1 MKYYCD
7 FYFNGN
13 NAPPLP
19 TTNKSSI
26 PTDPQFQQDGVY
38 NQRCKYRLTNFLV
51 GGATN
56 NDNGDFDGF
65 TLLIRFPKIPVYNS
79 FKFFDNASVG
89 LKNPNVLEFS
99 LRMGGNKYQN
109 NGNSLG
115 TNDTGHNNPAGN
127 SFSEEYIGGTMWGQ
141 QPEIEVLVVDNDGV
155 ESSTEGTDVFIQ
167 FTLELEPVAIKL

>member
-7 FYFNGN
+7 FYFNGK
-13 NAPPLP
+13 NAPLP
-19 TTNKSSI
+19 TTNKTSI

-38 NQRCKYRLTNFLV
+38 NQRCKYRLTSFLV
-51 GGATN
+51 GGKTN
-56 NDNGDFDGF
+56 NDNADFDGF

-89 LKNPNVLEFS
+89 FKNPNVLEFPI
-99 LRMGGNKYQN
+99 RMGGNKYQN
-109 NGNSLG
+109 NGTSLG
-115 TNDTGHNNPAGN
+115 TNDTGHNNVAGN

-141 QPEIEVLVVDNDGV
+141 QPELEFYIVDNDGD
-155 ESSTEGTDVFIQ
+155 ETSAEGTEVFIQ